1 MAVQNISRRAGPFT
15 GTGLVS
21 SFPFGFKVFLRS
33 DVQVLRAV
41 SDDIDSPEEIL
52 RLDDDYAVTLN
63 ADQDEN
69 PGGTVTL
76 SAPLAV
82 GLRLAILSNIA
93 ADQQVVLT
101 NHDGFLPETLNEV
114 HDKAVALIQELKEET
129 ARTLKTPATSEK
141 TPEELTQELLSAQED
156 ARVQADA
163 AARSASEAKAAAEL
177 VENAGPNVEK
187 LKQEALSSITSAKT
201 EAVSDIQSYAGA
213 QVDQIGVAGDI
224 QVDRVKA
231 TGTSEIQNVVNAVG
245 NVVTDVRDVGDQQ
258 VDRIAIAGKAA
269 LTQNLHLCGE
279 GKDTVAEAI
288 SADTAYTLPEAVEYV
303 VGFDHLLVSVNGLI
317 LYKGL
322 QYEEVGAEF
331 TVSTTIKLLMPLAV
345 GDQVEVWVVPVGG
358 NIDVET
364 GIVTPEAGVQCVSE
378 SWVVDADKD
387 AGTAV
392 TLPNQ
397 MKYVVGKNHLR
408 LSWNGVLL
416 VPLYDFS
423 EIGDAGEESTSVLF
437 SFPLSVADE
446 VNAWT
451 VPYDHAKPDTVDSR
465 ITNLEEAL
473 ADLSRKVVYKDEQSA
488 S

>member
-163 AARSASEAKAAAEL
+163 AA
-177 VENAGPNVEK
+177 
-187 LKQEALSSITSAKT
+187 Q
-201 EAVSDIQSYAGA
+201 
-213 QVDQIGVAGDI
+213 
-224 QVDRVKA
+224 
-231 TGTSEIQNVVNAVG
+231 
-245 NVVTDVRDVGDQQ
+245 
-258 VDRIAIAGKAA
+258 
-269 LTQNLHLCGE
+269 
-279 GKDTVAEAI
+279 
-288 SADTAYTLPEAVEYV
+288 
-303 VGFDHLLVSVNGLI
+303 
-317 LYKGL
+317 
-322 QYEEVGAEF
+322 
-331 TVSTTIKLLMPLAV
+331 
-345 GDQVEVWVVPVGG
+345 
-358 NIDVET
+358 
-364 GIVTPEAGVQCVSE
+364 
-378 SWVVDADKD
+378 
-387 AGTAV
+387 
-392 TLPNQ
+392 
-397 MKYVVGKNHLR
+397 
-408 LSWNGVLL
+408 
-416 VPLYDFS
+416 
-423 EIGDAGEESTSVLF
+423 
-437 SFPLSVADE
+437 
-446 VNAWT
+446 
-451 VPYDHAKPDTVDSR
+451 
-465 ITNLEEAL
+465 
-473 ADLSRKVVYKDEQSA
+473 
-488 S
+488 